1 MALSFDD
8 RWIWDFW
15 LARHGDDHHVF
26 YLQAPKS
33 IGNPDARH
41 WNVSVGHAM
50 SQDLVSWTVLP
61 DAIARGPAGSG
72 GDAST
77 WPGSVLEKDGRWYL
91 LYTGT
96 SHSDDRLVQRIG
108 LAES

>member
-1 MALSFDD
+1 MHSLPD

-41 WNVSVGHAM
+41 WNVSVGHA
-50 SQDLVSWTVLP
+50 VSRDYLRFQQANAGIVIDIVPGKPFIVRHSLLLQGEVVVTFLLDGKAVRP
-61 DAIARGPAGSG
+61 ISRTAGPS
-72 GDAST
+72 
-77 WPGSVLEKDGRWYL
+77 
-91 LYTGT
+91 
-96 SHSDDRLVQRIG
+96 
-108 LAES
+108 